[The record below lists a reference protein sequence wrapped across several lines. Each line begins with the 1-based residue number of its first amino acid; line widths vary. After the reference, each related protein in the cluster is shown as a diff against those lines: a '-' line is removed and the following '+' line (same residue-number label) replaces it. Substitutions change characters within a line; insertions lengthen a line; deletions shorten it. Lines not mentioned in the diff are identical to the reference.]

1 MKAKILIY
9 DIETSPNLSYVWGK
23 WQQDVIEYKEEW
35 YILCFAY
42 KWLGEKKTHVVSL
55 PDFRLY
61 KKEPHNDREVV
72 KKLHE
77 LFSEADVI
85 VAHNGNSFD
94 QKKSQARMLYH
105 GFPPPSPYKQIDTK
119 NVARKYFN
127 MNSNK
132 LDDIGKYLGV
142 GSKLQTG
149 GFDTWLGCMNGDVK
163 AWKKMTKYN
172 VQDVKLLEEVYIKL
186 RPWITNHPS
195 VSLLER
201 KPDKCPKCGSGPI
214 QRRGFRAHGT
224 VSYKQQYQC
233 MACKG
238 WLLGRPVERTD
249 TKYVA

>member
-1 MKAKILIY
+1 MA
-9 DIETSPNLSYVWGK
+9 YVWGK
-23 WQQDVIEYKEEW
+23 WQQDVIQYDKEW

-42 KWLGEKKTHVVSL
+42 KWLGEKKTHVIAL
-55 PDFRLY
+55 PDFSLY
-61 KKEPHNDREVV
+61 KKEPYNDRELV

-77 LFSEADVI
+77 LFNEADII
-85 VAHNGNSFD
+85 VAHNGDSFD

-105 GFPPPSPYKQIDTK
+105 GFAPPSPYKQIDTK
-119 NVARKYFN
+119 KVARKYFN

-132 LDDIGKYLGV
+132 LDDIGKYLSI

-149 GFDTWLGCMNGDVK
+149 GFDTWLGCMNGDSK
-163 AWKKMTKYN
+163 AWKKMTRYN

-195 VSLLER
+195 VSLLEK
-201 KPDKCPKCGSGPI
+201 KPDACPKCGGGPV
-214 QRRGFRAHGT
+214 QRRGFRAHGRL
-224 VSYKQQYQC
+224 SYKQQYQC

-249 TKYVA
+249 TKYVS